1 MRTTVLELFGVGCL
15 CLFASAIWPPLPL
28 LVLGVAALTI
38 SWRASE

>member
-1 MRTTVLELFGVGCL
+1 MRTTVLDLIGISCL
-15 CLFASAIWPPLPL
+15 CLFAFAIWPPLPL